1 MRFITVLFGFWL
13 ALGFAIA
20 DEPRLEKNAGRD
32 DLAKMVG
39 KAPPPLAAKD
49 WLNSAPLKLDELKGK
64 VVVLEFWGTWCTTCL
79 GLIPHH
85 NALAK
90 KYKDQGL
97 VFIGICDAEGSEKM
111 PQIARHYGIEY
122 PIAIDV
128 KNTTADTYK
137 ADSTPD
143 FYLIDRRGKLRWA
156 DIVTED
162 VDSAI
167 EQLLAERQE

>member
-1 MRFITVLFGFWL
+1 MRFITLLFGL
-13 ALGFAIA
+13 SLTLGIVIA
-20 DEPRLEKNAGRD
+20 GEPRLEKNAARD

-39 KAPPPLAAKD
+39 KAPPPLAVKD
-49 WLNSAPLKLDELKGK
+49 WLNSAPLKLHELKGK
-64 VVVLEFWGTWCTTCL
+64 VVVLEFWGTWCTTCV

-85 NALAK
+85 NDLAK
-90 KYKDQGL
+90 KHKDRGL

-111 PQIARHYGIEY
+111 PQIAGRYGIEY
-122 PIAIDV
+122 PIAIDI
-128 KNTTADTYK
+128 KNSTADTYK

-143 FYLIDRRGKLRWA
+143 FYLIDRSGKLRWA